1 MEGIPYS
8 NPVFQAFVAGL
19 FTWLLTAFG
28 ASAVLLKRDI
38 SQRLMDGLLG
48 MAAGIMLAASF
59 FSLLLPAIE
68 MVEGI
73 TPVILGFMAG
83 GIFLRVLDTVIPHV
97 HPVTGKE
104 EGLSSAYR
112 KITLFALAVTIHNI
126 PEGMAVG
133 VAFGTDFNS
142 GLSLAFGIGLQNI
155 PEGLAIAMPLI
166 SLGYT
171 RFRSF
176 MYSSLSAVVEPI
188 FALAG
193 AFAVVHFHAILP
205 YALSFAAGA
214 MIFVV
219 VEDLIPEA
227 ESNGNEDIATMM
239 ALLGFAI
246 MMGLDV
252 AFG

>member
-1 MEGIPYS
+1 MEFIQNSSPM
-8 NPVFQAFVAGL
+8 VQAFTAGL
-19 FTWLLTAFG
+19 FTWFLTAVG
-28 ASAVLLKRDI
+28 ASAVLLRMEF
-38 SQRLMDGLLG
+38 SRRAVDGMLG
-48 MAAGIMLAASF
+48 LAAGIMLAASF

-68 MVEGI
+68 MTDSI
-73 TPVILGFMAG
+73 IPVVLGFLGG
-83 GIFLRVLDTVIPHV
+83 GIFLRILDEIIPHV
-97 HPVTGKE
+97 HPITGKE
-104 EGLSSAYR
+104 EGIGSAYR

-133 VAFGTDFNS
+133 VAFGTDFSS

-176 MYSSLSAVVEPI
+176 IYGSLSAVVEPV

-219 VEDLIPEA
+219 IEDLIPEA
-227 ESNGNEDIATMM
+227 ESNGNEDVATMM
-239 ALLGFAI
+239 ALFGFAV
-246 MMGLDV
+246 MMALDV
-252 AFG
+252 VLG